1 MWSWVRE
8 SRRTRSVF
16 SLQAFLGRLRSGE
29 RKWRM
34 GRQPIAWRRTGAS
47 LAPLNDIA
55 ELWTLRLIKIKY
67 FSGFHNVSVDLHYG
81 RCKALFQ
88 VKDASFEDPMKMYLG
103 MALNS
108 SLRRVN
114 AGSDTSSTAGKT
126 HKAQWSGD
134 LEETDQK
141 AKGLLKVSR
150 Y

>member
-1 MWSWVRE
+1 
-8 SRRTRSVF
+8 
-16 SLQAFLGRLRSGE
+16 
-29 RKWRM
+29 M
-34 GRQPIAWRRTGAS
+34 GRQPIAWRRTEAS

-67 FSGFHNVSVDLHYG
+67 FSGFHDVSVDLHYG

-88 VKDASFEDPMKMYLG
+88 VKDASFEDPRKIYLG
-103 MALNS
+103 MPLNS

-114 AGSDTSSTAGKT
+114 VGSGTSASAGKT
-126 HKAQWSGD
+126 HKVQGSGD